1 LWLPQVLCHASFKSS
16 FPFSLVFFSGY
27 DQCCLFNSEN
37 EARITQNEPYRDL
50 AAKESRF
57 ASNISSLKAVEKKKA
72 AGKKPQVCIASLF

>member
-1 LWLPQVLCHASFKSS
+1 M
-16 FPFSLVFFSGY
+16 
-27 DQCCLFNSEN
+27 
-37 EARITQNEPYRDL
+37 TQNKPYRDL